1 MATTASSTAVVIIR
15 ATPEMAA
22 RLSQIAHSAKSY
34 WGYPAQWIELWHNQ
48 LTIAPDFVL
57 KNEVWA
63 AELEHTIL
71 GFFALTG
78 KPPCLTLEHMWVMPA
93 GIRQGIGRALW
104 ERAMAIAQESGATRV
119 ELEADP
125 NSEGFYLRMG
135 AQTVGEVS
143 YVLEGQRRVL
153 PLMEVVIRKS

>member
-1 MATTASSTAVVIIR
+1 MAMTASSTAVVVIR
-15 ATPEMAA
+15 ATPAMAA
-22 RLSQIAHSAKSY
+22 RLSQIAHAAKSY

-48 LTIAPDFVL
+48 LTISPDFVA

-63 AELEHTIL
+63 AELEESVL

-93 GIRQGIGRALW
+93 GIRQGVGTALW
-104 ERAMAIAQESGATRV
+104 ARAMAIAREKAAERV
-119 ELEADP
+119 EIEADP
-125 NSEGFYLRMG
+125 NSEGFYLKMG

-153 PLMEVVIRKS
+153 PLMEVVVRR